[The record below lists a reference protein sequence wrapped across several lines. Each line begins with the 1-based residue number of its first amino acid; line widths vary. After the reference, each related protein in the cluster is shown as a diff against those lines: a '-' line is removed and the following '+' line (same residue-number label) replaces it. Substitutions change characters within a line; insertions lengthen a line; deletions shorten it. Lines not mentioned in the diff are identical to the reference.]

1 MNLRQKAK
9 SYKKRMEMLE
19 NMTLPTRTS
28 FATSE
33 TLCHFRIT
41 KRLPYDEY
49 EYTPAAQEISM
60 RLHKDEM
67 MREVS
72 EELRKHIEFD
82 NEERTLSLDF
92 WVRPRKV

>member
-9 SYKKRMEMLE
+9 RYKKRMEMLE
-19 NMTLPTRTS
+19 NMALPTRTS

-33 TLCHFRIT
+33 TLGHFRIT

-49 EYTPAAQEISM
+49 KYTPTAQEINM
-60 RLHKDEM
+60 CLYKDEM

-92 WVRPRKV
+92 WVREK

>member
-9 SYKKRMEMLE
+9 SYKKRMEMLD
-19 NMTLPTRTS
+19 NMVLPTRTS
-28 FATSE
+28 FMTSE
-33 TLCHFRIT
+33 TLGHFRIT

-49 EYTPAAQEISM
+49 EYTPTAQEIIM
-60 RLHKDEM
+60 RLYKDEM
-67 MREVS
+67 MCEVS

-92 WVRPRKV
+92 WVRPRNS

>member
-9 SYKKRMEMLE
+9 SYKKRMEMLD
-19 NMTLPTRTS
+19 NMVLPTRTS

-33 TLCHFRIT
+33 TLGHFRIT

-49 EYTPAAQEISM
+49 EYTPTAQEISM
-60 RLHKDEM
+60 RLYKDEM

-92 WVRPRKV
+92 WVRPRNP

>member
-19 NMTLPTRTS
+19 NMTLPTRTL

-33 TLCHFRIT
+33 TLGHFRII

-49 EYTPAAQEISM
+49 EYTPTAQEIIM
-60 RLHKDEM
+60 RLYKDEM
-67 MREVS
+67 MCEVS

-92 WVRPRKV
+92 WVRPRNS

>member
-28 FATSE
+28 E
-33 TLCHFRIT
+33 TLGHFRIT
-41 KRLPYDEY
+41 KCLPYDEY

-72 EELRKHIEFD
+72 EELSKHIEFD
-82 NEERTLSLDF
+82 NKERTLSLDF